1 VTQAMPPS
9 PDSPVPPPVGVAV
22 GSPAPSLS
30 RAASVAVPTLT
41 DFLDLA
47 TLEEIQEGFSAITS
61 VRATIRNAAGQPLL
75 TPEDTHQRR
84 RSDSVLSQ
92 LLLTDGPN
100 AQGPFE
106 VPIIVDGHT
115 LGSIA
120 IDFPDDPHP
129 QQPAAQ
135 QGVVAS
141 AAEAIMAPVNVAR
154 AKLMDFAHTLGIAED
169 QADPFIAAA
178 QDCCSPKRAA
188 AVQFLQVLA
197 NAIAR
202 LCHQDYQLRQRYEE
216 VTALHSLSTLLSA
229 QRDLR
234 LLLDTATRQVAQV
247 MNVKAAS
254 IRLLDAKGLLVP
266 RAVFNLSPSFLEG
279 TPVVLSKSKVH
290 QAALAGQVVYVADMR
305 SDKRT
310 LHPSLVAKE
319 GLVSTLCAGIVS
331 RGKPVGVLNV
341 YTDTRREFTPA
352 QKELLQSIAH
362 LLAGAIASAQLE
374 TSRRDGLLMQRQL
387 QLGADVQRR
396 MLPSTMP
403 KVRGFDIAARCVQ
416 SYDVGGDFYDFL
428 SLEDNLGIVVGDVVG
443 KGIAASLLMASVR
456 ATLRAYAQEVY
467 DLDEVITRVNKFM
480 CRDSR
485 EGEFVTLFYGVLD
498 PARKRLTYCNAGH
511 EPPLLLRDGRFQTLE
526 AGGMILGIDP
536 EQRYEKGF
544 VDLRPGDAV
553 VLFTD
558 GLTEALNFNN
568 QAFGRRRVRSAIR
581 ESASQPSA
589 SDALGHVLWHMR
601 NFTGLSNR
609 TDDTTIV
616 VLRATAASE

>member
-1 VTQAMPPS
+1 MPPS
-9 PDSPVPPPVGVAV
+9 PDSPVPPPVGAAV
-22 GSPAPSLS
+22 GSSSPAPSLS
-30 RAASVAVPTLT
+30 LSRASSDAVPTLT

-61 VRATIRNAAGQPLL
+61 VRATIRDAAGKPLL
-75 TPEDTHQRR
+75 TPDDTLQRR
-84 RSDSVLSQ
+84 RSDSLLSQ

-106 VPIIVDGHT
+106 VPIVVNGYT

-120 IDFPDDPHP
+120 IDFPEDSHQHAA
-129 QQPAAQ
+129 QQQQ

-197 NAIAR
+197 SAIAR
-202 LCHQDYQLRQRYEE
+202 LCQQDYQLRHRYEE
-216 VTALHSLSTLLSA
+216 LAALHSLSTLLST

-290 QAALAGQVVYVADMR
+290 QAALSGQVVYVADMR

-310 LHPSLVAKE
+310 LHPSIVAQE

-341 YTDTRREFTPA
+341 YTDTRRDFSHA
-352 QKELLQSIAH
+352 QRELLQSIAH

-374 TSRRDGLLMQRQL
+374 TARRDGLLMQQQL

-396 MLPSTMP
+396 MLPATMP

-428 SLEDNLGIVVGDVVG
+428 ALEDNLGIVIGDVVG

-498 PARKRLTYCNAGH
+498 PVRKRLTYCNAGH
-511 EPPLLLRDGRFQTLE
+511 EPPLLLRDGRFQPLE

-536 EQRYEKGF
+536 DQRYEKGF

-558 GLTEALNFNN
+558 GLTEALNFSN

-581 ESASQPSA
+581 ESATQPTA
-589 SDALGHVLWHMR
+589 ADALGHVLWHMR

-609 TDDTTIV
+609 TDDTTLV
-616 VLRATAASE
+616 VLRATE